1 MAATYEPIATTTL
14 GSAAASID
22 FTSIGSGFT
31 DLRLVLAGSTSA
43 STYLYFTIN
52 NTTTPYSYTYLYGT
66 GAVANSKRNTSGG
79 LTGIFINDEVATGVS
94 DRFLAELNFF
104 SYAGSTYKTSL
115 SKYSGDRNGSGQVQ
129 LNVNLWGSTS
139 AITQIT
145 LYPSSGNFETGT
157 TATLFGILKA

>member
-1 MAATYEPIATTTL
+1 MPATYEPIQSYTL

-22 FTSIGSGFT
+22 FTSIGSTFT

-66 GAVANSKRNTSGG
+66 GSVAGSKRNTSAG
-79 LTGIFINDEVATGVS
+79 LTGVFINDEVATGVS
-94 DRFLAELNFF
+94 SRFLAELDFF
-104 SYAGSTYKTSL
+104 SYAGSTNKTSL
-115 SKYSGDRNGSGQVQ
+115 SKYSGDRNGTGQVQ

-139 AITQIT
+139 AINRLT
-145 LYPSSGNFETGT
+145 LYPSSGNFEIGT
-157 TATLFGILKA
+157 TATLYGIKNA

>member
-1 MAATYEPIATTTL
+1 MATTYEKIQSTTL
-14 GSAAASID
+14 GSSASSID

-66 GAVANSKRNTSGG
+66 GAVAGSKRNTSGG
-79 LTGIFINDEVATGVS
+79 LTGTFINDEVATGVS
-94 DRFLAELNFF
+94 SRFLAELDFF
-104 SYAGSTYKTSL
+104 SYAGSTFKTSL
-115 SKYSGDRNGSGQVQ
+115 SRYSGDRNGAGQVQ
-129 LNVNLWGSTS
+129 LNANLWGSTS

-157 TATLFGILKA
+157 MATIYGILKA

>member
-1 MAATYEPIATTTL
+1 MPATYEKIQSTTL

-66 GAVANSKRNTSGG
+66 GAVAGSKRNTSGG
-79 LTGIFINDEVATGVS
+79 LTGVFINDEVATGVS
-94 DRFLAELNFF
+94 SRFLAELDFF
-104 SYAGSTYKTSL
+104 SYAGSTYKTGL
-115 SKYSGDRNGSGQVQ
+115 SKYSGDRNGAGQVQ
-129 LNVNLWGSTS
+129 LNANLWGSTS

-157 TATLFGILKA
+157 MATIYGIKKA